1 MKNISAF
8 QYVFF
13 GMIYGTLIPGVIF
26 FILDKSKG
34 WNPYGWWFIATFGC
48 AILGGLVGLVTFGF
62 QSKKK
67 DPRKN

>member
-8 QYVFF
+8 QYVLL
-13 GMIYGTLIPGVIF
+13 GTLYGTLIPGILF

-48 AILGGLVGLVTFGF
+48 AILGGLVGLTMFGY
-62 QSKKK
+62 QSKKGTSQ
-67 DPRKN
+67 KN